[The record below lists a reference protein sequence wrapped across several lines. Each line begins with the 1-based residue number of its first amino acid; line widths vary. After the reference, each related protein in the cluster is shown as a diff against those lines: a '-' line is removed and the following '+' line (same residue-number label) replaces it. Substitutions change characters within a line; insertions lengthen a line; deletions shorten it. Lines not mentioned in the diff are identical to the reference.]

1 MNIRNLILAGLLLL
15 AAAGYQPGRLQAETR
30 ILFLGD
36 SITAGYG
43 IDKEKAYP
51 ELIRIALQERGIP
64 DVAVINAGI
73 SGSTSASAL
82 SRLKWYDRLQPDILV
97 LALGGND
104 GLRGISVKTM
114 SDNLDKTIQ
123 YALGKGMKVIL
134 AGMQMPPNYGTAY
147 TEAFRSVF
155 STLARRYPVTFM
167 PFLLQD
173 VGGQPE
179 LNQPD
184 GIHPTP
190 EGHQIIA
197 ANLLPY
203 ILENL

>member
-1 MNIRNLILAGLLLL
+1 MKRHIITCFLVFLAFWSI
-15 AAAGYQPGRLQAETR
+15 QPQARAETR

-51 ELIRIALQERGIP
+51 ALVDIALKQKGLKDIQI
-64 DVAVINAGI
+64 INAGI
-73 SGSTSASAL
+73 SGSTSASAI
-82 SRLKWYDRLQPDILV
+82 SRLKWYNRIQPHILV

-104 GLRGISVKTM
+104 GLRGITVESMET
-114 SDNLDKTIQ
+114 NLDRSIQ

-134 AGMQMPPNYGTAY
+134 AGMQIPPNYGEAY
-147 TEAFRSVF
+147 TTAFRKVYSNL
-155 STLARRYPVTFM
+155 STRYPITFM
-167 PFLLQD
+167 PFLLKD
-173 VGGQPE
+173 VGGNPQ
-179 LNQPD
+179 LNLPD

-190 EGHQIIA
+190 EGHRLISGNII
-197 ANLLPY
+197 PY

>member
-1 MNIRNLILAGLLLL
+1 MLLLIVI
-15 AAAGYQPGRLQAETR
+15 GIMPSQINAETR

-51 ELIRIALQERGIP
+51 ELVNTALRKKGFSDIKI
-64 DVAVINAGI
+64 INAGI
-73 SGSTSASAL
+73 SGSTSASAV
-82 SRLKWYDRLQPDILV
+82 SRLKWYARVQPHILI

-104 GLRGISVKTM
+104 GLRGISVQSM
-114 SDNLDKTIQ
+114 ALNLEKSIQ
-123 YALGKGMKVIL
+123 YALEKGMKVIL
-134 AGMQMPPNYGTAY
+134 AGMQMPPNYGTSY
-147 TEAFRSVF
+147 TTEFRKVF
-155 STLARRYPVTFM
+155 SDLAANYPVTFM
-167 PFLLQD
+167 PFLLKD

-179 LNQPD
+179 LNLPD

-190 EGHQIIA
+190 EGHRLIA
-197 ANLLPY
+197 NNILPY